1 MMKAKAKKL
10 GHTNFIGSPEA
21 LKHKAHE
28 KMESYKQELAEH
40 KKKRKHEKA
49 ETMKRIKS
57 VKVKYL

>member
-1 MMKAKAKKL
+1 MKEKHKL
-10 GHTNFIGSPEA
+10 KEVNFIGSPEA
-21 LKHKAHE
+21 LKT
-28 KMESYKQELAEH
+28 KMGAKVAAYKHGVAEY